1 MEITSE
7 ALFVGAA
14 ALVVGWAIPNEIAK
28 SENKNVIFFII
39 FWVLVIIKSKRE
51 RNCFVKWTVYK
62 NYTTLKITNVLGQ
75 IVFSKTNAN
84 NQKVIDVS
92 NLNSGLYILS
102 INSDD
107 AVEQF
112 KFQKQ

>member
-1 MEITSE
+1 MIY
-7 ALFVGAA
+7 
-14 ALVVGWAIPNEIAK
+14 PNPVSTILNINSNDTK
-28 SENKNVIFFII
+28 VI
-39 FWVLVIIKSKRE
+39 
-51 RNCFVKWTVYK
+51 
-62 NYTTLKITNVLGQ
+62 TTLRITNVLGQ